1 MYFMDYE
8 GAEGQSQPFGAA
20 IAIPVA
26 AGISVA
32 AVLEAI
38 AFVVSAIGAAY
49 LLIQA
54 YEAAKARGFG
64 VALAERLLTAGLQ
77 KLIRGAQKVL
87 DVLNHFL
94 QRARRLTD
102 PPPPC
107 AAAIAALLQTFLQLG
122 QILSELITETRR
134 EIPQIPKIRMLMT
147 RLGPLAERAG
157 AELGTMLRV
166 CGTLPS

>member
-8 GAEGQSQPFGAA
+8 GAEGQSRPFGAA

-38 AFVVSAIGAAY
+38 AFVVSAIAAAY

-87 DVLNHFL
+87 DVLNHS
-94 QRARRLTD
+94 
-102 PPPPC
+102 C
-107 AAAIAALLQTFLQLG
+107 N
-122 QILSELITETRR
+122 
-134 EIPQIPKIRMLMT
+134 
-147 RLGPLAERAG
+147 ERAG
-157 AELGTMLRV
+157 
-166 CGTLPS
+166 